1 MDGPA
6 AKWLQVYKLRYGLGL
21 WEDFIAAVE
30 DQFGSYDYRDSICD
44 LVTLTHTG
52 SLEDYISAFIDLQ
65 YQVSMHNLGLDE
77 MYFVTQFTT
86 GLKPELK
93 ASVQSQ
99 VPSTVK
105 QAVMLAKVQ
114 QQLLDSTKFRSTRL
128 SSKSTAYT
136 PKFD

>member
-1 MDGPA
+1 
-6 AKWLQVYKLRYGLGL
+6 
-21 WEDFIAAVE
+21 
-30 DQFGSYDYRDSICD
+30 
-44 LVTLTHTG
+44 
-52 SLEDYISAFIDLQ
+52 
-65 YQVSMHNLGLDE
+65 MHNLGLDE
-77 MYFVTQFTT
+77 IYFVTQFTT

-114 QQLLDSTKFRSTRL
+114 QQLLDSTKFRSTKL

-136 PKFD
+136 PKFDQKSTAATTTTTSSRSLWKRDNCVIFVELMD